1 MTHKLAFGS
10 LLLLTSHFVAPA
22 ALAQVSGSGGVSTTT
37 PPAGQ
42 VTTPDAGGA
51 APTTPQTVGPDD
63 TSQQVDQAEQEVE
76 ISAPGAGD
84 VNEDIVVIGRNI
96 PNVVRS
102 TAQVI
107 SVLSSEDIARTGE
120 GDIAGA
126 LTRVTGLSVVGN
138 GFVFVRGLGDRY
150 SSSLLNG
157 LPLPSPEPLRR
168 VVPLDIFP
176 TNLVASALVQKSFSA
191 NYPGEFGGGAINLTT
206 RAVPDESFIQIGGSV
221 GFDTATT
228 SQLGY
233 VYDGG
238 SADVFGYDDGTRT
251 VPGFVKDAGINN
263 TGLNPGQTAALR
275 NAETTLLQENDDIP
289 ANWGA
294 DISMGTS
301 FDVSNDVRIGV
312 IAGGGISN
320 SWRTRQ
326 ALQQVANSADGGL
339 ASDFTAVTTDNRILV
354 NGLLGLGAEVGDHRF
369 RFTNL
374 YIHDTLKQGILSAG
388 DLDNLGIPGPFAP
401 IPTYIEQYTN
411 WFERQLFTSQF
422 VGELDFD
429 ALQVDL
435 RGAYAN
441 TKRKAPYER
450 AFRYEYTAADGIN
463 DYINTLGGTTQT
475 ATVAFSDLNEDLWSG
490 AIDLSY
496 EFNWDRP
503 VTLSAGYAYSDAQ
516 RQASRY
522 LFRYVGPD
530 NSTLN
535 NTVGQLRPDFL
546 LSQAVINFWGINL
559 QNISGFGDNAAPAYE
574 AQLEIHAGYVQ
585 AEAEAFDGVRATL
598 GVRYEDAQQDV
609 ALLRAD
615 GVLPGTNLNNDYF
628 LPAATIT
635 WNFAEDMQLRLHAS
649 KTIARPQFR
658 ELAPQ
663 IYIDFDSNRQFFGN
677 PNLSDSELYNLE
689 ARYEWF
695 FARDQRL
702 TAAGFFKRIENPI
715 ETIAQVAPGSSTLL
729 TGFSNA
735 PEAQL
740 WGGEIEV
747 QKYFPLD
754 TLGSLFAGTRLLA
767 LANYTYTQSNLQV
780 GSQLVP
786 NPIFGAADV
795 AANLIFEDGAPL
807 IGQSDHLV
815 NAQLGLEN
823 EETMSQA
830 TLLVTYA
837 SDRVTSRGPVF
848 DGVRLPDIVERPG
861 VRFDVVYR
869 QGISIGDDQTIELKV
884 EGRNLTRTRY
894 QEFQTFSNGARVDTN
909 TFDLGRVISVGLSAR
924 L

>member
-1 MTHKLAFGS
+1 M
-10 LLLLTSHFVAPA
+10 LLLTSQLVAPA
-22 ALAQVSGSGGVSTTT
+22 ALAQVTGSGGVSTTN

-42 VTTPDAGGA
+42 VTTPNGSGDSQ
-51 APTTPQTVGPDD
+51 TTPQTLSPD
-63 TSQQVDQAEQEVE
+63 TTTNQAGIDQDVE

-96 PNVVRS
+96 PNIVRS
-102 TAQVI
+102 TPQVV
-107 SVLSSEDIARTGE
+107 SVLSTEDIARTGE

-150 SSSLLNG
+150 SSALLNG
-157 LPLPSPEPLRR
+157 SPLPSPEPLRR

-176 TNLVASALVQKSFSA
+176 TNLVASALVQKSYSA

-206 RAVPDESFIQIGGSV
+206 RAVPEESFIQVGGSV
-221 GFDTATT
+221 AFDTYTT

-251 VPGFVKDAGINN
+251 VPGFIKEAGINN
-263 TGLNPGQTAALR
+263 VGLSSAQAASLR
-275 NAETTLLQENDDIP
+275 NAETTLLQENNDLP
-289 ANWGA
+289 ANWGG

-301 FDVSNDVRIGV
+301 FDAGGDTRIGV

-326 ALQQVANSADGGL
+326 AIQQVANSADGNL

-354 NGLLGLGAEVGDHRF
+354 NGLFGLGAEVGDHRF
-369 RFTNL
+369 RLTNV

-401 IPTYIEQYTN
+401 LPTYIEQYTN

-429 ALQVDL
+429 ALQVDF

-450 AFRYEYTAADGIN
+450 AFRYEYTTANGIN

-475 ATVAFSDLNEDLWSG
+475 ASVAFSDLNEDLWSG
-490 AIDLSY
+490 AVDFSY
-496 EFNWDRP
+496 EFNFDRP

-516 RQASRY
+516 REASRY
-522 LFRYVGPD
+522 VFRYVGP
-530 NSTLN
+530 NNATLN
-535 NTVGQLRPDFL
+535 NTVGQLRPDYL
-546 LSQAVINFWGINL
+546 LSQATIGYYGINL
-559 QNISGFGDNAAPAYE
+559 QNISGSGANAAPAYD
-574 AQLEIHAGYVQ
+574 ASLETHAGYAQ
-585 AEAEAFDGVRATL
+585 LEAEAFDGVRATI
-598 GVRYEDAQQDV
+598 GVRYEDATETV
-609 ALLRAD
+609 GLIRAD
-615 GVLPGTNLNNDYF
+615 GRVPGTNLANNYF
-628 LPAATIT
+628 LPASTIT
-635 WNFAEDMQLRLHAS
+635 WNFAEDMQIRLHAS

-663 IYIDFDSNRQFFGN
+663 IYLDFDSNRQFFGN
-677 PNLSDSELYNLE
+677 PNLTDSELYNLE

-695 FARDQRL
+695 FGRNERL

-715 ETIAQVAPGSSTLL
+715 ETIAQIAPGSSTLL

-735 PEAQL
+735 PEARL
-740 WGGEIEV
+740 WGGEIEA

-754 TLGSLFAGTRLLA
+754 TLGSLFTGTRLL
-767 LANYTYTQSNLQV
+767 LVANYTYTQSNLQI
-780 GSQLVP
+780 GEQLVSS
-786 NPIFGAADV
+786 PIFGAPDV
-795 AANLIFEDGAPL
+795 SASQIFQDGAPL

-815 NAQLGLEN
+815 NGQIGLEN
-823 EETMSQA
+823 EETKSQA
-830 TLLVTYA
+830 TLLINYA

-848 DGVRLPDIVERPG
+848 DGLRLPDIVERPG
-861 VRFDVVYR
+861 LRFDLVYR
-869 QGISIGDDQTIELKV
+869 QGISFGDDQQVELKV
-884 EGRNLTRTRY
+884 EARNLTRTRY
-894 QEFQTFSNGARVDTN
+894 QEFQNFPNDVRVDTN
-909 TFDLGRVISVGLSAR
+909 TYDLGRVITFGISTR
-924 L
+924 F